1 MQLLSAF
8 SNHNG
13 VRIHYLDTAPYA
25 DAQYTPVVI
34 CPGLSETAE
43 EYAELALFLL
53 PRRSIM
59 LSFRGRGQSQ
69 TPCEGYDLDDHVTD
83 IESVLRETNLSYC
96 HLFSYSRGVSYALK
110 YAQKHPSSIA
120 SLIIGDYPAEHR
132 QMTPEWAEA
141 YIEHYLI
148 PQNRLGHI
156 RPEAVRAIQR
166 ESTQIALHA
175 QINVPV
181 LVTRGMLEDS
191 LITDEDLQNYREM
204 CTNLSIEQFY
214 QSGHTLKSSEM
225 ALFYETV
232 ELFLKQN

>member
-1 MQLLSAF
+1 MQLLSTF

-25 DAQYTPVVI
+25 EAQYTPVVI

-43 EYAELALFLL
+43 EYVELALFLL
-53 PRRSIM
+53 PRRSIV

-69 TPCEGYDLDDHVTD
+69 TPSKGYDLDDHVTD

-96 HLFSYSRGVSYALK
+96 HLFSYSRGVSYALR
-110 YAQKHPSSIA
+110 YTQTHLFSIA

-132 QMTPEWAEA
+132 QMTSEWADE

-166 ESTQIALHA
+166 ESTQIALHS

-191 LITDEDLQNYREM
+191 LITDEDLQKYKEM
-204 CTNLSIEQFY
+204 CTNLSIKQFY
-214 QSGHTLKSSEM
+214 HPDIR
-225 ALFYETV
+225 
-232 ELFLKQN
+232 

>member
-1 MQLLSAF
+1 
-8 SNHNG
+8 
-13 VRIHYLDTAPYA
+13 
-25 DAQYTPVVI
+25 
-34 CPGLSETAE
+34 
-43 EYAELALFLL
+43 
-53 PRRSIM
+53 
-59 LSFRGRGQSQ
+59 
-69 TPCEGYDLDDHVTD
+69 
-83 IESVLRETNLSYC
+83 
-96 HLFSYSRGVSYALK
+96 
-110 YAQKHPSSIA
+110 
-120 SLIIGDYPAEHR
+120 
-132 QMTPEWAEA
+132 MTPEWAEA

-166 ESTQIALHA
+166 ESTQIALHS

-204 CTNLSIEQFY
+204 CTNLSIQQFY
-214 QSGHTLKSSEM
+214 QSGHTLKSSEK